1 MKCGIIFLS
10 ELDWVKDHHLHSAS
24 MTERE
29 SDLDANLQ
37 PRQDGSS
44 ACASELL
51 TSRNRDAWAAV
62 RGYRYQVE
70 LTIGSWLSIGEQE
83 VIELEKGEDIDL
95 VARAINSEGNATC
108 ERLLNQVKCRKH
120 NLTLGAPEALAAI
133 ACFVEHRKAN
143 PNLSL
148 TFRFTT
154 NAQVACE
161 RPTLFERSV
170 PALEVWKSM
179 QRGELTGVE
188 AIKARLSIKEFLR
201 SRKKPYGL
209 NDSTWVN
216 LQSFLE
222 SASDKDIEDFVFRFE
237 WMTGHA
243 EPASLES
250 DIKAKLIDQGYAASS
265 EEADSIYK
273 RLLCFVLKMLSSPG
287 PKQLTRASLM
297 AQSMHQPLSDS
308 SKAILARFE
317 YLVAELEQRV
327 AAQEAVL
334 KNHSQAI
341 ASLQERTGS
350 LEKFQAELV
359 FAGIQP
365 LILVPPL
372 TKSASRRQ
380 ESVDSLVVM
389 ARQHTW
395 TAMHGPSGTGKTQ
408 LAILISQKLGRCSAW
423 VRLSSLAEREGFNLL
438 ALERS
443 LELASGCPT
452 RSNRQ
457 EWYEIICN
465 RFGEGALIVLDD
477 VSKLSAT
484 DLLSESVNLLCQA
497 CRRHHIYLL
506 TTSPYPP
513 QRSVIELL
521 DRDIVLSIKVPPLS
535 DKETGEILIAHGAPQ
550 EFLRSKRLSFINLIC
565 RQHPTLVVAA
575 AQYLRDKGWRF
586 SEKEF
591 GDILGSRFM
600 AHTDKET
607 LDRLLATVTNAE
619 SRELLERLT
628 LIIYRFGDD
637 EVRIVAGVSPPL
649 KRPFDRLSPLLG
661 PWIQHDSTNSYLVS
675 PLAMSLGPIN
685 LSRDLNKLV
694 NYSLGSNLLQRKKLN
709 QIDVAS
715 AVTYFCRAE
724 AWDEAGKVFF
734 RVLAA
739 MQESGIPQDDAG
751 MLAFWAD
758 IPLPTGM
765 NLGLRISIRGL
776 QVSLAARA
784 GRRLDF
790 IIKDLDSL
798 STLAAESESAALFI
812 ASLNLTTATVGKNP
826 EIACR
831 YLGQAF
837 CLLPILERHTELHKL
852 IDQLHMESLIW
863 FAAWHISNA
872 NQIHQWLDTASKMPP
887 WLLERACTSESAEIG
902 CISITTEIW
911 LQEAKKDRASQAW
924 PDVRSI
930 LASLASRA
938 LKLGLELLWAASIR
952 SQVIILAEYED
963 SFESSLTLGIEAL
976 QVAKD
981 PRSRFL
987 IEDCIA
993 RQHLGK
999 KSAGEA
1005 LGWFSKALEE
1015 PSAAF
1020 PLLHMQAYVHESVA
1034 SDDNEKAMELLQK
1047 AINIGLAHEDI
1058 PRAELAKVLGE
1069 QCILSGLS
1077 GNLTAAYESLD
1088 AAVAQLLD
1096 EETLSL
1102 EWRAVFTVLSHIS
1115 GYFTSIASWGH
1126 PPVRTNTEEP
1136 YATPSRGMFL
1146 RYDEQGCSGLYNDER
1161 KCAVFV
1167 QLTQF
1172 AEAIGK
1178 EERVEY
1184 WAFAGME
1191 AARKSKY
1198 AMGVDVLSL
1207 HMVPLLILRN
1217 QLADAQALAVESS
1230 AITAAAIK
1238 ERSRGGES
1246 TTAGF
1251 DYESVLGPKPS
1262 VDWDEAETKSVI
1274 FGTLPIVCK
1283 IASERSISEEN
1294 ARQLAQEAISG
1305 FRRLAQNASH
1315 TDLWNRAA
1323 TILEN
1328 AFITNVSFRELME
1341 VSKTLDEEKYG
1352 WLRLAGYVGAS
1363 MQPDCPLAVA
1373 CRIHIDL
1380 LLAYHKHFITLSRAT
1395 YYRILVPFVTAY
1407 WQRAYKKNKFR
1418 FSSPLYIEHELTRAL
1433 ESGESGRAQQVL
1445 KIVARGLG
1453 VRLSSQAEEWLC
1465 GRSDKKK

>member
-1 MKCGIIFLS
+1 MIK
-10 ELDWVKDHHLHSAS
+10 
-24 MTERE
+24 RE
-29 SDLDANLQ
+29 TDLDTDLQ
-37 PRQDGSS
+37 PRQGELS
-44 ACASELL
+44 AYACELR
-51 TSRNRDAWAAV
+51 TPRDRDAWAAI

-70 LTIGSWLSIGEQE
+70 LTIRSWLSIGEQE

-95 VARAINSEGNATC
+95 VTRAINSEGNETC
-108 ERLLNQVKCRKH
+108 ERLLNQVKCREHK
-120 NLTLGAPEALAAI
+120 LTLGAPEVLTAI
-133 ACFVEHRKAN
+133 ACFVEHRTAN
-143 PNLSL
+143 PNLTL

-170 PALEVWKSM
+170 PALEVWKRM
-179 QRGELTGVE
+179 QRGELTGDE
-188 AIKARLSIKEFLR
+188 GITARLIIKDFLR
-201 SRKKPYGL
+201 SRKKPQGL

-216 LQSFLE
+216 LKSFLE
-222 SASDKDIEDFVFRFE
+222 SASDKVIEDVILRLE
-237 WMTGHA
+237 WMTGQD

-250 DIKAKLIDQGYAASS
+250 DIKAKLIDQGNAASS
-265 EEADSIYK
+265 EEADSTYK
-273 RLLCFVLKMLSSPG
+273 RLLCFVFKMLSSPG

-297 AQSMHQPLSDS
+297 AQLIYQPLSDS

-317 YLVAELEQRV
+317 SLVAELEQSV

-334 KNHSQAI
+334 KSHSHAI
-341 ASLQERTGS
+341 ARLQEKTGS

-359 FAGIQP
+359 FAGIEPSIQ
-365 LILVPPL
+365 VPPL
-372 TKSASRRQ
+372 TNSASGRR
-380 ESVDSLVVM
+380 ESLDSVVAM

-423 VRLSSLAEREGFNLL
+423 VRLSSLAGREGFSLL
-438 ALERS
+438 TLERS
-443 LELASGCPT
+443 LEVASGCPT

-457 EWYEIICN
+457 EWYETICS

-477 VSKLSAT
+477 VSKLSPK
-484 DLLSESVNLLCQA
+484 DPLSESINLLCQA
-497 CRRHHIYLL
+497 FRRHHISLL
-506 TTSPYPP
+506 TTSPYPL

-550 EFLRSKRLSFINLIC
+550 EFLRSKRLSFINLSC

-575 AQYLRDKGWRF
+575 AQYLRDREWKF

-600 AHTDKET
+600 EQTDKET
-607 LDRLLATVTNAE
+607 LDRLLSTVTNVE

-637 EVRIVAGVSPPL
+637 EVRIVAGTSPPL

-685 LSRDLNKLV
+685 LSKDVIKLI
-694 NYSLGSNLLQRKKLN
+694 NYSLGSSLLQRKKLN

-734 RVLAA
+734 RVLAV
-739 MQESGIPQDDAG
+739 MQESGIPQYDAG
-751 MLAFWAD
+751 ILAFWVES
-758 IPLPTGM
+758 PLPMGM
-765 NLGLRISIRGL
+765 NLGLRIIIRGL
-776 QVSLAARA
+776 QVSLAARV
-784 GRRLDF
+784 GKRLDF
-790 IIKDLDSL
+790 LIKDLDSL
-798 STLAAESESAALFI
+798 SILASESEGATLFT
-812 ASLNLTTATVGKNP
+812 ASLNVTTATVGKNP

-837 CLLPILERHTELHKL
+837 RLLPILETHTELHEL
-852 IDQLHMESLIW
+852 ISQLHMESLIW
-863 FAAWHISNA
+863 FAAWHISKA
-872 NQIHQWLDTASKMPP
+872 EQIHLWLDAASKMPP
-887 WLLERACTSESAEIG
+887 WLLERARSSESAEIG
-902 CISITTEIW
+902 CISITNEIW
-911 LQEAKKDRASQAW
+911 LQEAEKNRASQAW
-924 PDVRSI
+924 PDVRST

-938 LKLGLELLWAASIR
+938 LELGLELLWAASVR
-952 SQVIILAEYED
+952 SQAIILAEYED

-976 QVAKD
+976 HVAKD

-993 RQHLGK
+993 RQYLGK
-999 KSAGEA
+999 KSVGEA
-1005 LGWFSKALEE
+1005 LEWFTRALEE
-1015 PSAAF
+1015 PSTAF
-1020 PLLHMQAYVHESVA
+1020 PLLHLQAYVQESVA
-1034 SDDNEKAMELLQK
+1034 LSDNEKALELLQK
-1047 AINIGLAHEDI
+1047 AINIGLADEDI
-1058 PRAELAKVLGE
+1058 PRTELVKVLGE
-1069 QCILSGLS
+1069 QCILNGLC
-1077 GNLTAAYESLD
+1077 GNLAAAYESLD
-1088 AAVAQLLD
+1088 AAVVQLLD

-1102 EWRAVFTVLSHIS
+1102 QWRAVFTVLSHIS
-1115 GYFTSIASWGH
+1115 GYFSSIASWGH
-1126 PPVRTNTEEP
+1126 PPVKTNTEEP

-1146 RYDEQGCSGLYNDER
+1146 RYDEQGCSSLYNDER

-1184 WAFAGME
+1184 WASAGME
-1191 AARKSKY
+1191 AARKSRY

-1238 ERSRGGES
+1238 ERSRGGE
-1246 TTAGF
+1246 TTTTGF

-1262 VDWDEAETKSVI
+1262 VDWDEAETKSVMS
-1274 FGTLPIVCK
+1274 GTLPIVCK
-1283 IASERSISEEN
+1283 IASECLISEEN
-1294 ARQLAQEAISG
+1294 AGQLAQDAISG
-1305 FRRLAQNASH
+1305 FKRLVQKASH

-1323 TILEN
+1323 SVLED
-1328 AFITNVSFRELME
+1328 AFVNKVSFQKLMAF
-1341 VSKTLDEEKYG
+1341 SNSLDDEKYG

-1373 CRIHIDL
+1373 CTVHIDL
-1380 LLAYHKHFITLSRAT
+1380 LSVYHKHFISLSKAT
-1395 YYRILVPFVTAY
+1395 YNRILVPFVMAY
-1407 WQRAYKKNKFR
+1407 WQRAYKENKFR
-1418 FSSPLYIEHELTRAL
+1418 FSSPSYVEHELARAL
-1433 ESGESGRAQQVL
+1433 EAGESGRAQQVM
-1445 KIVARGLG
+1445 KIISRGLG
-1453 VRLSSQAEEWLC
+1453 IRLNSQAEDWLR
-1465 GRSDKKK
+1465 GSLDER